1 MDNWFNG
8 WVYTSDF
15 LRLYV
20 YTQMFWHY
28 SSADTHFFFHSY
40 LVVIS
45 MYDREG
51 CFFSQM
57 FGERAIVE
65 EGLGALPSADLTN
78 AGNVK
83 PSPVSIFLGWLP
95 A

>member
-1 MDNWFNG
+1 
-8 WVYTSDF
+8 
-15 LRLYV
+15 
-20 YTQMFWHY
+20 
-28 SSADTHFFFHSY
+28 
-40 LVVIS
+40 